1 MGKMKRELDRMQR
14 EITSYSSWHQIETN
28 DKILFFPVDGS
39 SIDKLLRDHV
49 GGKHRIICGHGAR
62 LKESG
67 VLGATEWYVFPTY
80 EEAKTYLIT
89 YYGEYDEKDLP
100 RILGVHK

>member
-1 MGKMKRELDRMQR
+1 MKRELDRMKR
-14 EITSYSSWHQIETN
+14 EITSYSAWHQIETD

-49 GGKHRIICGHGAR
+49 GGKHSIICGHGAR

-67 VLGATEWYVFPTY
+67 ALGATQWYVFSTY
-80 EEAKTYLIT
+80 EEAKSYLIT
-89 YYGEYDEKDLP
+89 YYGHFSNDEDDLP
-100 RILGVHK
+100 KILGGHK